1 MKYYLLVRKG
11 ALLSLFDP
19 RTTFSFC
26 MEFVF
31 MLRMHMCFSRRHVFF
46 LRNIF
51 KRNRWWKRLFFPN
64 FCWNIRDFAAQVP
77 PTALAHLFPGPVGL
91 SPWNVER
98 LYNFVSFLWRRSLIK
113 FLWSGE
119 WRRRRCYLPSVA
131 FLSINVHR
139 CLFRVGG
146 GRTEQETRSQCSLV
160 LAVSDTRIVKISK
173 KYFPQ

>member
-51 KRNRWWKRLFFPN
+51 KRNRWWKRLFFQTSAKISGTLQPKSLPLHLRIYSPALLD
-64 FCWNIRDFAAQVP
+64 CLRGTWRDC
-77 PTALAHLFPGPVGL
+77 TTLFPSCEGGVWSKFFDQVSEDEEDVIYLLWPFFQLTFIV
-91 SPWNVER
+91 V
-98 LYNFVSFLWRRSLIK
+98 YFVWEAEGRSK
-113 FLWSGE
+113 KHD
-119 WRRRRCYLPSVA
+119 PSV
-131 FLSINVHR
+131 H
-139 CLFRVGG
+139 
-146 GRTEQETRSQCSLV
+146 
-160 LAVSDTRIVKISK
+160 
-173 KYFPQ
+173 

>member
-51 KRNRWWKRLFFPN
+51 KRNRWWKRLFFQTSAKISGTLQPKSLPLHLRIYSPALLD
-64 FCWNIRDFAAQVP
+64 CLRGTWRDC
-77 PTALAHLFPGPVGL
+77 TTLFPSCEGGVWSKFFDQVSEDEEDVICLLWPFFQLTFIV
-91 SPWNVER
+91 V
-98 LYNFVSFLWRRSLIK
+98 YFVWEAEGRSK
-113 FLWSGE
+113 KHD
-119 WRRRRCYLPSVA
+119 PSV
-131 FLSINVHR
+131 H
-139 CLFRVGG
+139 
-146 GRTEQETRSQCSLV
+146 
-160 LAVSDTRIVKISK
+160 
-173 KYFPQ
+173 